1 MTVGVCLSPSPLSF
15 SSLLLLLLLLFSFKM
30 IKGNR
35 IIKKGGDIGIHRVIN
50 ILRGRD
56 AGCGWILTPH
66 KKNSEKI
73 IVSPYYYF
81 YRNKYRGVEN
91 PQSTAQPA
99 HPAHHT

>member
-1 MTVGVCLSPSPLSF
+1 
-15 SSLLLLLLLLFSFKM
+15 M

-35 IIKKGGDIGIHRVIN
+35 NNKGGGRYRNTQCHQYIGLRV
-50 ILRGRD
+50 

-99 HPAHHT
+99 HPATPAPHTEISFLYNH